1 MWDRIHEGPAEHI
14 VLLRY
19 GPVLFPLPSLLA
31 LQQPVHPF
39 TERCQFVIPG
49 YVQEF
54 PVPGLED
61 HFASP
66 HAGGRFYPADFFEGN
81 GSRFRGNEGIPGQE
95 EAVPCRSSYG
105 LVAKDKDIL
114 RIQPIAL
121 GITGQGIGQLLG
133 RDIGGT
139 VQIGMGFTGQRC
151 QLLHKGQEGCPVT
164 EVMRQRE
171 ILLGETTAEI
181 VDQRMDRV
189 LEIMKDAAFSP
200 IKDPVISMG
209 GLIGGEARRLCEF
222 HDLGKSLCGNVL
234 GKGITY
240 AMATLETNASMG
252 LIVASPTAGSAG
264 IVPGM
269 MLALQEVYG
278 FSDKKIRQALFN
290 AGAIGYL
297 AMRNATVAGAVGGC
311 QAEVGIASAMAASAA
326 VELLGGTPLQC
337 TYAASTV
344 LMNML
349 GLVCDPVGG
358 LVEYPCQNRNA
369 AGVSNALI
377 AAEMSLAGIPQ
388 FIPLDEMIDAMY
400 TVGKKLPAELR
411 ETALGGCAA
420 TPSAC
425 EKCHLCS

>member
-1 MWDRIHEGPAEHI
+1 MDFKNAKE
-14 VLLRY
+14 
-19 GPVLFPLPSLLA
+19 LLA
-31 LQQPVHPF
+31 L
-39 TERCQFVIPG
+39 
-49 YVQEF
+49 
-54 PVPGLED
+54 
-61 HFASP
+61 
-66 HAGGRFYPADFFEGN
+66 
-81 GSRFRGNEGIPGQE
+81 
-95 EAVPCRSSYG
+95 CREKN
-105 LVAKDKDIL
+105 L
-114 RIQPIAL
+114 PIS
-121 GITGQGIGQLLG
+121 
-133 RDIGGT
+133 
-139 VQIGMGFTGQRC
+139 
-151 QLLHKGQEGCPVT
+151 

>member
-1 MWDRIHEGPAEHI
+1 MDFKNAKE
-14 VLLRY
+14 
-19 GPVLFPLPSLLA
+19 LLA
-31 LQQPVHPF
+31 L
-39 TERCQFVIPG
+39 
-49 YVQEF
+49 
-54 PVPGLED
+54 
-61 HFASP
+61 
-66 HAGGRFYPADFFEGN
+66 
-81 GSRFRGNEGIPGQE
+81 
-95 EAVPCRSSYG
+95 CREKN
-105 LVAKDKDIL
+105 L
-114 RIQPIAL
+114 PIS
-121 GITGQGIGQLLG
+121 
-133 RDIGGT
+133 
-139 VQIGMGFTGQRC
+139 
-151 QLLHKGQEGCPVT
+151 

-209 GLIGGEARRLCEF
+209 GLIGGEARKLCEF

-377 AAEMSLAGIPQ
+377 AAEMSLAGITQ
-388 FIPLDEMIDAMY
+388 FIPLDEMIDTMY

>member
-1 MWDRIHEGPAEHI
+1 MDFKNAKE
-14 VLLRY
+14 
-19 GPVLFPLPSLLA
+19 LLA
-31 LQQPVHPF
+31 L
-39 TERCQFVIPG
+39 CQ
-49 YVQEF
+49 EKK
-54 PVPGLED
+54 L
-61 HFASP
+61 
-66 HAGGRFYPADFFEGN
+66 
-81 GSRFRGNEGIPGQE
+81 
-95 EAVPCRSSYG
+95 
-105 LVAKDKDIL
+105 
-114 RIQPIAL
+114 PIS
-121 GITGQGIGQLLG
+121 
-133 RDIGGT
+133 
-139 VQIGMGFTGQRC
+139 
-151 QLLHKGQEGCPVT
+151 

-209 GLIGGEARRLCEF
+209 GLIGGEARKLCEF

-264 IVPGM
+264 IVPGL

-377 AAEMSLAGIPQ
+377 AAEMSLAGITQ
-388 FIPLDEMIDAMY
+388 FIPLDEMIETMY

>member
-1 MWDRIHEGPAEHI
+1 MDFKNAKE
-14 VLLRY
+14 
-19 GPVLFPLPSLLA
+19 LLA
-31 LQQPVHPF
+31 L
-39 TERCQFVIPG
+39 
-49 YVQEF
+49 
-54 PVPGLED
+54 
-61 HFASP
+61 
-66 HAGGRFYPADFFEGN
+66 
-81 GSRFRGNEGIPGQE
+81 
-95 EAVPCRSSYG
+95 CREKK
-105 LVAKDKDIL
+105 L
-114 RIQPIAL
+114 PIS
-121 GITGQGIGQLLG
+121 
-133 RDIGGT
+133 
-139 VQIGMGFTGQRC
+139 
-151 QLLHKGQEGCPVT
+151 

-209 GLIGGEARRLCEF
+209 GLIGGEARRLCKF

-264 IVPGM
+264 IVPGL

-278 FSDKKIRQALFN
+278 FSDEKIRQALFN

-377 AAEMSLAGIPQ
+377 AAEMALAGITQ
-388 FIPLDEMIDAMY
+388 FIPLDEMIDTMY
-400 TVGKKLPAELR
+400 AVGKKLPAELR

>member
-1 MWDRIHEGPAEHI
+1 MLSARKKM
-14 VLLRY
+14 
-19 GPVLFPLPSLLA
+19 LPIS
-31 LQQPVHPF
+31 
-39 TERCQFVIPG
+39 
-49 YVQEF
+49 
-54 PVPGLED
+54 
-61 HFASP
+61 
-66 HAGGRFYPADFFEGN
+66 
-81 GSRFRGNEGIPGQE
+81 
-95 EAVPCRSSYG
+95 
-105 LVAKDKDIL
+105 
-114 RIQPIAL
+114 
-121 GITGQGIGQLLG
+121 
-133 RDIGGT
+133 
-139 VQIGMGFTGQRC
+139 
-151 QLLHKGQEGCPVT
+151 

-181 VDQRMDRV
+181 VNQRMDRV

>member
-1 MWDRIHEGPAEHI
+1 MDFKNAKE
-14 VLLRY
+14 
-19 GPVLFPLPSLLA
+19 LLA
-31 LQQPVHPF
+31 L
-39 TERCQFVIPG
+39 CQ
-49 YVQEF
+49 EKK
-54 PVPGLED
+54 L
-61 HFASP
+61 
-66 HAGGRFYPADFFEGN
+66 
-81 GSRFRGNEGIPGQE
+81 
-95 EAVPCRSSYG
+95 
-105 LVAKDKDIL
+105 
-114 RIQPIAL
+114 PIS
-121 GITGQGIGQLLG
+121 
-133 RDIGGT
+133 
-139 VQIGMGFTGQRC
+139 
-151 QLLHKGQEGCPVT
+151 

-181 VDQRMDRV
+181 VNQRMDRV

-222 HDLGKSLCGNVL
+222 HDQGKSLCGNVL

-264 IVPGM
+264 IVPGL

-278 FSDKKIRQALFN
+278 FSDEKIRQALFN

-377 AAEMSLAGIPQ
+377 AAEMSLAGITQ
-388 FIPLDEMIDAMY
+388 FIPLDEMIDTMY
-400 TVGKKLPAELR
+400 AVGKKLPAELR

>member
-1 MWDRIHEGPAEHI
+1 MDFKNAKE
-14 VLLRY
+14 
-19 GPVLFPLPSLLA
+19 LLA
-31 LQQPVHPF
+31 L
-39 TERCQFVIPG
+39 
-49 YVQEF
+49 
-54 PVPGLED
+54 
-61 HFASP
+61 
-66 HAGGRFYPADFFEGN
+66 
-81 GSRFRGNEGIPGQE
+81 GQKKK
-95 EAVPCRSSYG
+95 
-105 LVAKDKDIL
+105 L
-114 RIQPIAL
+114 PIS
-121 GITGQGIGQLLG
+121 
-133 RDIGGT
+133 
-139 VQIGMGFTGQRC
+139 
-151 QLLHKGQEGCPVT
+151 

-209 GLIGGEARRLCEF
+209 GLIGGEARKLCEF

-377 AAEMSLAGIPQ
+377 AAEMSLAGITQ

>member
-1 MWDRIHEGPAEHI
+1 MDFKNAKE
-14 VLLRY
+14 
-19 GPVLFPLPSLLA
+19 LLA
-31 LQQPVHPF
+31 L
-39 TERCQFVIPG
+39 CQ
-49 YVQEF
+49 EKK
-54 PVPGLED
+54 L
-61 HFASP
+61 
-66 HAGGRFYPADFFEGN
+66 
-81 GSRFRGNEGIPGQE
+81 
-95 EAVPCRSSYG
+95 
-105 LVAKDKDIL
+105 
-114 RIQPIAL
+114 PIS
-121 GITGQGIGQLLG
+121 
-133 RDIGGT
+133 
-139 VQIGMGFTGQRC
+139 
-151 QLLHKGQEGCPVT
+151 

-209 GLIGGEARRLCEF
+209 GLIGGEARKLCEF

-240 AMATLETNASMG
+240 AMATLENNASMG

>member
-1 MWDRIHEGPAEHI
+1 MDFKNAKE
-14 VLLRY
+14 
-19 GPVLFPLPSLLA
+19 LLA
-31 LQQPVHPF
+31 L
-39 TERCQFVIPG
+39 CQ
-49 YVQEF
+49 EKN
-54 PVPGLED
+54 L
-61 HFASP
+61 
-66 HAGGRFYPADFFEGN
+66 
-81 GSRFRGNEGIPGQE
+81 
-95 EAVPCRSSYG
+95 
-105 LVAKDKDIL
+105 
-114 RIQPIAL
+114 PIS
-121 GITGQGIGQLLG
+121 
-133 RDIGGT
+133 
-139 VQIGMGFTGQRC
+139 
-151 QLLHKGQEGCPVT
+151 

-171 ILLGETTAEI
+171 ILLGETSAKI

-200 IKDPVISMG
+200 IKNPVKSMG
-209 GLIGGEARRLCEF
+209 CLIGGESRKLYEF
-222 HDLGKSLCGNVL
+222 QFQGKSLCGNVL
-234 GKGITY
+234 SRSITF

-264 IVPGM
+264 IVPGL

-278 FSDKKIRQALFN
+278 FSDEKIRQALFN

-377 AAEMSLAGIPQ
+377 AAEMSLAGITQ
-388 FIPLDEMIDAMY
+388 FIPLDEMIDTMY

-425 EKCHLCS
+425 ERCHLCS

>member
-1 MWDRIHEGPAEHI
+1 MDFKNAKE
-14 VLLRY
+14 
-19 GPVLFPLPSLLA
+19 LLA
-31 LQQPVHPF
+31 L
-39 TERCQFVIPG
+39 CQ
-49 YVQEF
+49 EKK
-54 PVPGLED
+54 L
-61 HFASP
+61 
-66 HAGGRFYPADFFEGN
+66 
-81 GSRFRGNEGIPGQE
+81 
-95 EAVPCRSSYG
+95 
-105 LVAKDKDIL
+105 
-114 RIQPIAL
+114 PIS
-121 GITGQGIGQLLG
+121 
-133 RDIGGT
+133 
-139 VQIGMGFTGQRC
+139 
-151 QLLHKGQEGCPVT
+151 

-209 GLIGGEARRLCEF
+209 GLIGGEARKLCEF

-264 IVPGM
+264 IVPGL

-278 FSDKKIRQALFN
+278 YSDKKIRQALFN